1 MKLFELLDNVNKIV
15 PLKYAFED
23 DSVGITIGDN
33 ESNVNNIVIGHE
45 LDDYLLEYCSD
56 NNVDTVITYHPP
68 PFKKITE
75 EDDSE
80 NFLPDSITTSFI
92 DSSINVITIHT
103 AQDVC
108 KDGNAD
114 TLVDLFNI
122 KNPKVF
128 AQTVGK
134 YGAGRYG
141 TIDMVSPLELKKLI
155 ENKLNTKLIRTN
167 EYFENMAEI
176 DKIAVL
182 PGSGTQFLEE
192 ILDISQVFITGDI
205 SHRYLLKAD
214 EEKMGLIQIGHI
226 SSEIPGMRKF
236 VEKFNKFMELEI
248 NYVYK
253 DFYE

>member
-23 DSVGITIGDN
+23 DSVGITIGEN

-56 NNVDTVITYHPP
+56 NNIDTVITYHPP
-68 PFKKITE
+68 PYKKITE

-114 TLVDLFNI
+114 TLVDLFDI

-141 TIDMVSPLELKKLI
+141 TIDMVSAKELKKLI

-167 EYFENMAEI
+167 EYFENLADI
-176 DKIAVL
+176 SHIAVL
-182 PGSGTQFLEE
+182 PGSGTQFMEE
-192 ILDISQVFITGDI
+192 ILDITQVFITGDI

>member
-1 MKLFELLDNVNKIV
+1 MKLFELLDNVNNIV
-15 PLKYAFED
+15 PLKYSFED
-23 DSVGITIGDN
+23 DSVGITIGEN

-56 NNVDTVITYHPP
+56 NNIDTVITYHPP
-68 PFKKITE
+68 PYKKIIE
-75 EDDSE
+75 EDGSE

-122 KNPKVF
+122 KNPSVF
-128 AQTVGK
+128 AKTVGK
-134 YGAGRYG
+134 YGAGRCG
-141 TIDMVSPLELKKLI
+141 TIDMVSPQELKELI
-155 ENKLNTKLIRTN
+155 ENKLNTKIIRTN
-167 EYFENMAEI
+167 EYFENMDEI
-176 DKIAVL
+176 SQIAIL
-182 PGSGTQFLEE
+182 PGSGTQFMEE
-192 ILDISQVFITGDI
+192 ILDITQVFITGDI

-214 EEKMGLIQIGHI
+214 EEKVGLIQIGHI
-226 SSEIPGMRKF
+226 SSEIPGMKKF
-236 VEKFNKFMELEI
+236 VEKFNNFMELQI
-248 NYVYK
+248 NYIYR

>member
-68 PFKKITE
+68 PLKKITE

-167 EYFENMAEI
+167 EYYENLADI
-176 DKIAVL
+176 SHIAVL
-182 PGSGTQFLEE
+182 PGSGTQFMEE
-192 ILDISQVFITGDI
+192 ILDKTQVFITGDI

>member
-1 MKLFELLDNVNKIV
+1 MKLFELLDSVNKIV

-155 ENKLNTKLIRTN
+155 ENKLNTKIIRTN

-176 DKIAVL
+176 GQIAVL
-182 PGSGTQFLEE
+182 PGSGTQFMEE
-192 ILDISQVFITGDI
+192 ILDISQVFMTGDI

-236 VEKFNKFMELEI
+236 VEKFNKFVELEI

>member
-68 PFKKITE
+68 PYKKITE

-155 ENKLNTKLIRTN
+155 ENKLNTKIIRTN

-176 DKIAVL
+176 GQIAVL
-182 PGSGTQFLEE
+182 PGSGTQFMEE
-192 ILDISQVFITGDI
+192 ILDISQVFMTGDI

>member
-23 DSVGITIGDN
+23 DSVGITIGEN

-56 NNVDTVITYHPP
+56 NNIDTVITYHPP
-68 PFKKITE
+68 PYKKIIE

-80 NFLPDSITTSFI
+80 NFLPDSITTSFL

-122 KNPKVF
+122 KNPSVF
-128 AQTVGK
+128 AKTVGK
-134 YGAGRYG
+134 YGAGRCG
-141 TIDMVSPLELKKLI
+141 TIDMVSPQKLKELI
-155 ENKLNTKLIRTN
+155 ENKLNTKIIRTN
-167 EYFENMAEI
+167 EYFENMNEI
-176 DKIAVL
+176 SQIAVL
-182 PGSGTQFLEE
+182 PGSGTQFMEE
-192 ILDISQVFITGDI
+192 ILDITQVFITGDI

-214 EEKMGLIQIGHI
+214 EEKVGLIQIGHI
-226 SSEIPGMRKF
+226 SSEIPGMKKF
-236 VEKFNKFMELEI
+236 VEKFNNFMELEI
-248 NYVYK
+248 NYIYK

>member
-80 NFLPDSITTSFI
+80 NFLPDSITTSFL

-114 TLVDLFNI
+114 TLVNLFNI

-155 ENKLNTKLIRTN
+155 ENKLNTKIIRTN
-167 EYFENMAEI
+167 EYFENMDEI
-176 DKIAVL
+176 SQIAVL
-182 PGSGTQFLEE
+182 PGSGTQFMEE
-192 ILDISQVFITGDI
+192 ILDITQVFITGDI

-214 EEKMGLIQIGHI
+214 EEKVGLIQIGHI

>member
-103 AQDVC
+103 EQDVC

-155 ENKLNTKLIRTN
+155 ENKLNTKIIRTN

-176 DKIAVL
+176 GQIAVL
-182 PGSGTQFLEE
+182 PGSGTQFMEE
-192 ILDISQVFITGDI
+192 ILDISQVFMTGDI

>member
-167 EYFENMAEI
+167 EYFENLADI
-176 DKIAVL
+176 SHIAVL
-182 PGSGTQFLEE
+182 PGSGTQFMEE
-192 ILDISQVFITGDI
+192 ILDITQVFITGDI

-236 VEKFNKFMELEI
+236 VEKFNKFVELEI

>member
-68 PFKKITE
+68 PYKKITE

-141 TIDMVSPLELKKLI
+141 TIDMVSPLELQKLI
-155 ENKLNTKLIRTN
+155 ENKLNTKIIRTN

-176 DKIAVL
+176 GQIAVL

>member
-141 TIDMVSPLELKKLI
+141 TIDVVSPLELKKLI
-155 ENKLNTKLIRTN
+155 ENKLNTKIIRTN

-176 DKIAVL
+176 GQIAVL
-182 PGSGTQFLEE
+182 PGSGTQFMEE

>member
-23 DSVGITIGDN
+23 DSVGITIGDK

-108 KDGNAD
+108 KNGNAD

-155 ENKLNTKLIRTN
+155 ENKLNTKIIRTN

-176 DKIAVL
+176 GQIAVL
-182 PGSGTQFLEE
+182 PGSGTQFMEE
-192 ILDISQVFITGDI
+192 ILDIAQVFITGDI

>member
-23 DSVGITIGDN
+23 DSVGITIGEN

-167 EYFENMAEI
+167 EYFENLADI
-176 DKIAVL
+176 SHIAVL
-182 PGSGTQFLEE
+182 PGSGTQFMEE
-192 ILDISQVFITGDI
+192 ILDITQVFITGDI

>member
-23 DSVGITIGDN
+23 DSVGITIGEN

-56 NNVDTVITYHPP
+56 NNIDTVITYHPP
-68 PFKKITE
+68 PYKKIIE

-80 NFLPDSITTSFI
+80 NFLPDSITTSFL

-122 KNPKVF
+122 KNPSVF
-128 AQTVGK
+128 AKTVGK
-134 YGAGRYG
+134 YGAGRCG
-141 TIDMVSPLELKKLI
+141 TIDMVSPQELKELI
-155 ENKLNTKLIRTN
+155 ENKLNTKIIRTN
-167 EYFENMAEI
+167 EYFENMDEI
-176 DKIAVL
+176 SQIAVL
-182 PGSGTQFLEE
+182 PGSGTQFMEE
-192 ILDISQVFITGDI
+192 ILDITQVFITGDI

-214 EEKMGLIQIGHI
+214 EEKVGLIQIGHI
-226 SSEIPGMRKF
+226 SSEIPGMKKF
-236 VEKFNKFMELEI
+236 VEKFNNFMELEI
-248 NYVYK
+248 NYLYK

>member
-1 MKLFELLDNVNKIV
+1 VKLFELLDNVNNIV
-15 PLKYAFED
+15 PLKYSFED
-23 DSVGITIGDN
+23 DSVGITIGEN

-56 NNVDTVITYHPP
+56 NNIDTVITYHPP
-68 PFKKITE
+68 PYKKIIE

-80 NFLPDSITTSFI
+80 NFLPDSITTSFL

-122 KNPKVF
+122 KNPSVF
-128 AQTVGK
+128 AKTVGK
-134 YGAGRYG
+134 YGAGRCG
-141 TIDMVSPLELKKLI
+141 TIDMVSPQELKELI
-155 ENKLNTKLIRTN
+155 ENKLNTKIIRTN
-167 EYFENMAEI
+167 EYFENMDEI
-176 DKIAVL
+176 SQIAVL
-182 PGSGTQFLEE
+182 PGSGTQFMEE
-192 ILDISQVFITGDI
+192 ILDITQVFITGDI

-214 EEKMGLIQIGHI
+214 EEKVGLIQIGHI
-226 SSEIPGMRKF
+226 SSEIPGMKKF
-236 VEKFNKFMELEI
+236 VEKFNNFMELEI
-248 NYVYK
+248 NYIYK

>member
-155 ENKLNTKLIRTN
+155 ENKLNTKIIRTN

-176 DKIAVL
+176 GQIAVL
-182 PGSGTQFLEE
+182 PGSGTQFMEE
-192 ILDISQVFITGDI
+192 ILDISQVFMTGDI

>member
-68 PFKKITE
+68 PFKKIIE

-122 KNPKVF
+122 KNPSVF
-128 AQTVGK
+128 AKTVGK
-134 YGAGRYG
+134 YGAGRCG
-141 TIDMVSPLELKKLI
+141 TIDMVSPLELKELI
-155 ENKLNTKLIRTN
+155 ENKLNTKIIRTN

-176 DKIAVL
+176 GQIAVL
-182 PGSGTQFLEE
+182 PGSGTQFMEE
-192 ILDISQVFITGDI
+192 ILDITQVFITGDI

>member
-1 MKLFELLDNVNKIV
+1 MKLFELLDKVNKIV

-155 ENKLNTKLIRTN
+155 ENKLNTKIIRTN

-176 DKIAVL
+176 GQIAVL

>member
-15 PLKYAFED
+15 PLKYSFED
-23 DSVGITIGDN
+23 DSVGITIGEN

-56 NNVDTVITYHPP
+56 NNIDTVITYHPP
-68 PFKKITE
+68 PYKKIIE

-80 NFLPDSITTSFI
+80 NFLPDSITTSFL

-128 AQTVGK
+128 AKTVGK
-134 YGAGRYG
+134 YGAGRCG
-141 TIDMVSPLELKKLI
+141 TIDMMSPLELKELI
-155 ENKLNTKLIRTN
+155 EKKLNTKIIRTN
-167 EYFENMAEI
+167 EYFENMDEI
-176 DKIAVL
+176 SQIAVL
-182 PGSGTQFLEE
+182 PGSGTQFMEE
-192 ILDISQVFITGDI
+192 ILDITQVFITGDI

-214 EEKMGLIQIGHI
+214 EEKVGLIQIGHI
-226 SSEIPGMRKF
+226 SSEIPGMKKF
-236 VEKFNKFMELEI
+236 VEKFNNFMELEI
-248 NYVYK
+248 NYIYK

>member
-68 PFKKITE
+68 PFKKIIE

-80 NFLPDSITTSFI
+80 NFLPDSITTKFL

-114 TLVDLFNI
+114 TLVDLFDI
-122 KNPKVF
+122 KNPSLF

-141 TIDMVSPLELKKLI
+141 TINMVSPQELKKLI
-155 ENKLNTKLIRTN
+155 ENKLNTKIIRTN

-176 DKIAVL
+176 SQIAVL
-182 PGSGTQFLEE
+182 PGSGTQFMEE
-192 ILDISQVFITGDI
+192 IIDTTQVFITGDI

>member
-23 DSVGITIGDN
+23 DSVGITIGEN

-68 PFKKITE
+68 PYKKIIE

-80 NFLPDSITTSFI
+80 NFLPDSITTKFL

-114 TLVDLFNI
+114 TLVDLFDI
-122 KNPKVF
+122 ENPSLF

-141 TIDMVSPLELKKLI
+141 TINMMSPQELKKLI
-155 ENKLNTKLIRTN
+155 ENKLNTKIIRTN

-176 DKIAVL
+176 SQIAVL
-182 PGSGTQFLEE
+182 PGSGTQFMEE
-192 ILDISQVFITGDI
+192 IIDITQVFITGDI

-226 SSEIPGMRKF
+226 SSEIPGMKKF
-236 VEKFNKFMELEI
+236 VEKFNKFMGLEI
-248 NYVYK
+248 NYIYK

>member
-23 DSVGITIGDN
+23 DSVGITIGEN

-56 NNVDTVITYHPP
+56 NNIDTVITYHPP
-68 PFKKITE
+68 PYKKIIE

-122 KNPKVF
+122 KNPSVF
-128 AQTVGK
+128 AKTVGK
-134 YGAGRYG
+134 YGAGRCG
-141 TIDMVSPLELKKLI
+141 TIDMVSPQELKELI
-155 ENKLNTKLIRTN
+155 ENKLNTKIIRTN
-167 EYFENMAEI
+167 EYFENLGDI
-176 DKIAVL
+176 SHIAVL
-182 PGSGTQFLEE
+182 PGSGTQFMEE
-192 ILDISQVFITGDI
+192 ILDITQVFITGDI

-214 EEKMGLIQIGHI
+214 EEKVGLIQIGHI
-226 SSEIPGMRKF
+226 SSEIPGMKKF
-236 VEKFNKFMELEI
+236 VEKFNNFMELEI
-248 NYVYK
+248 NYLYK

>member
-155 ENKLNTKLIRTN
+155 ENKLNTKIIRTN

-176 DKIAVL
+176 GQIAVL

-205 SHRYLLKAD
+205 SHGYLVKAD

>member
-23 DSVGITIGDN
+23 DSVGITIGEN

-56 NNVDTVITYHPP
+56 NNIDTVITYHPP
-68 PFKKITE
+68 PYKKIIE

-80 NFLPDSITTSFI
+80 NFLPDSITTSFL

-155 ENKLNTKLIRTN
+155 ENKLNTKIIRTN

-176 DKIAVL
+176 GQIAVL
-182 PGSGTQFLEE
+182 PGSGTQFMEE

>member
-23 DSVGITIGDN
+23 DSVGITIGDK

-155 ENKLNTKLIRTN
+155 ENKLNTKIIRTN

-176 DKIAVL
+176 GQIAVL
-182 PGSGTQFLEE
+182 PGSGTQFMEE

>member
-155 ENKLNTKLIRTN
+155 ENKLNTKIIRTN
-167 EYFENMAEI
+167 EYFENMSEI
-176 DKIAVL
+176 SKIAVL
-182 PGSGTQFLEE
+182 PGSGTQFMEE
-192 ILDISQVFITGDI
+192 ILEITQVFITGDI

>member
-1 MKLFELLDNVNKIV
+1 MKLFELLDNVNNIV
-15 PLKYAFED
+15 PLKYSFED
-23 DSVGITIGDN
+23 DSVGITIGEN

-56 NNVDTVITYHPP
+56 NNIDTVITYHPP
-68 PFKKITE
+68 PYKKITE

-80 NFLPDSITTSFI
+80 NFLPDSITTSFL

-122 KNPKVF
+122 KNPSVF
-128 AQTVGK
+128 AKTVGK
-134 YGAGRYG
+134 YGAGRCG
-141 TIDMVSPLELKKLI
+141 TIDMVSPQELKELI
-155 ENKLNTKLIRTN
+155 ENKLNTKIIRTN
-167 EYFENMAEI
+167 EYFENMDEI
-176 DKIAVL
+176 SQIAIL
-182 PGSGTQFLEE
+182 PGSGTQFMEE
-192 ILDISQVFITGDI
+192 ILDITQVFITGDI

-214 EEKMGLIQIGHI
+214 EEKVGLIQIGHI
-226 SSEIPGMRKF
+226 SSEIPGMKKF
-236 VEKFNKFMELEI
+236 VEKFNNFMELEI
-248 NYVYK
+248 NYLYK

>member
-141 TIDMVSPLELKKLI
+141 TIDMVSTKELKKLI

-167 EYFENMAEI
+167 EYFENLADI
-176 DKIAVL
+176 SHIAVL
-182 PGSGTQFLEE
+182 PGSGTQFMEE
-192 ILDISQVFITGDI
+192 ILDITQVFITGDI

-214 EEKMGLIQIGHI
+214 EEKVGLNQIGHI

-236 VEKFNKFMELEI
+236 VEKFNNFMELEI
-248 NYVYK
+248 NYIYK

>member
-23 DSVGITIGDN
+23 DSVGITIGEN

-45 LDDYLLEYCSD
+45 LDDYLFEYCSD
-56 NNVDTVITYHPP
+56 NNIDTVITYHPP
-68 PFKKITE
+68 PYKKIIE

-80 NFLPDSITTSFI
+80 NFLPDSITTSFL

-122 KNPKVF
+122 KNPSVF
-128 AQTVGK
+128 AKTVGK
-134 YGAGRYG
+134 YGAGRCG
-141 TIDMVSPLELKKLI
+141 TIDMMSPLELKELI
-155 ENKLNTKLIRTN
+155 ENKLNTKIIRTN

-176 DKIAVL
+176 SKIAVL
-182 PGSGTQFLEE
+182 PGSGTQFMEE
-192 ILDISQVFITGDI
+192 ILDITQVFITGDI

-226 SSEIPGMRKF
+226 SSEIPGMKKF

-248 NYVYK
+248 NYIYK

>member
-155 ENKLNTKLIRTN
+155 ENKLNTKIIRTN
-167 EYFENMAEI
+167 EYFENM
-176 DKIAVL
+176 D
-182 PGSGTQFLEE
+182 E
-192 ILDISQVFITGDI
+192 ILEITQVFITGDI

-236 VEKFNKFMELEI
+236 VEKFNKFMKLEI

>member
-141 TIDMVSPLELKKLI
+141 TIDMVSPLELQKLI
-155 ENKLNTKLIRTN
+155 ENKLNTKIIRTN

-176 DKIAVL
+176 GQIAVL

-192 ILDISQVFITGDI
+192 ILDISQVFMTGDI

>member
-23 DSVGITIGDN
+23 DSVGITIGEN
-33 ESNVNNIVIGHE
+33 QSNVNNIVIGHE

-56 NNVDTVITYHPP
+56 NNIDTVITYHPP
-68 PFKKITE
+68 PYKKITE

-122 KNPKVF
+122 KNPSVF
-128 AQTVGK
+128 AKTVGK
-134 YGAGRYG
+134 YGAGRCG
-141 TIDMVSPLELKKLI
+141 TIDMVSAKELKKLI

-167 EYFENMAEI
+167 EYFENLADI
-176 DKIAVL
+176 SHIAVL
-182 PGSGTQFLEE
+182 PGSGTQFMEE
-192 ILDISQVFITGDI
+192 ILDITQVFITGDI

-253 DFYE
+253 EFYE

>member
-1 MKLFELLDNVNKIV
+1 VKLFELLDNVNKIV

-23 DSVGITIGDN
+23 DSVGITIGEN

-56 NNVDTVITYHPP
+56 NNIDTVITYHPP
-68 PFKKITE
+68 PYKKIIE

-80 NFLPDSITTSFI
+80 NFLPDSITTSFL

-122 KNPKVF
+122 KNPSVF
-128 AQTVGK
+128 AKTVGK
-134 YGAGRYG
+134 YGAGRCG
-141 TIDMVSPLELKKLI
+141 TIDMVSPQELKELI
-155 ENKLNTKLIRTN
+155 ENKLNTKIIRTN
-167 EYFENMAEI
+167 EYFENMDEI
-176 DKIAVL
+176 SQIAIL
-182 PGSGTQFLEE
+182 PGSGTQFMEE
-192 ILDISQVFITGDI
+192 ILDITQVFITGDI

-214 EEKMGLIQIGHI
+214 EEKVGLIQIGHI
-226 SSEIPGMRKF
+226 SSEIPGMKKF
-236 VEKFNKFMELEI
+236 VEKFNNFMELEI
-248 NYVYK
+248 NYLYK

>member
-155 ENKLNTKLIRTN
+155 ENKLNTKIIRTN

-176 DKIAVL
+176 GQIAVL

-236 VEKFNKFMELEI
+236 VEKFNKFVELEI

>member
-128 AQTVGK
+128 AKTVGK
-134 YGAGRYG
+134 YGAGRCG
-141 TIDMVSPLELKKLI
+141 TIDMVSPLELKELI
-155 ENKLNTKLIRTN
+155 ENKLNTKIIRTN

-176 DKIAVL
+176 GQIAVL
-182 PGSGTQFLEE
+182 PGSGTQFMEE
-192 ILDISQVFITGDI
+192 ILDITQVFITGDI

>member
-155 ENKLNTKLIRTN
+155 ENKLNTKIIRTN

-182 PGSGTQFLEE
+182 PGSGTQFMEE

>member
-23 DSVGITIGDN
+23 DSVGITIGEN

-45 LDDYLLEYCSD
+45 LDDYLFEYCSD
-56 NNVDTVITYHPP
+56 NNIDTVITYHPP
-68 PFKKITE
+68 PYKKIIE

-155 ENKLNTKLIRTN
+155 ENKLNTKIIRTN

-176 DKIAVL
+176 GQIAVL

-192 ILDISQVFITGDI
+192 ILDISEVFITGDI

>member
-23 DSVGITIGDN
+23 DSVGITIGDK

-56 NNVDTVITYHPP
+56 NNIDTVITYHPP

-155 ENKLNTKLIRTN
+155 ENKLNTKIIRTN

-176 DKIAVL
+176 GQIAVL

-192 ILDISQVFITGDI
+192 ILQISQVFITGDI